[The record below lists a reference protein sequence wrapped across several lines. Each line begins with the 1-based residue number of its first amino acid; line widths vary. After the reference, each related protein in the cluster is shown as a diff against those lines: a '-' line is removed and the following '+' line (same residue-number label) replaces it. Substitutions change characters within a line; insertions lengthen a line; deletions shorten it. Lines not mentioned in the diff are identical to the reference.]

1 MPTNPHFTILTADRV
16 IDAKGGA
23 PIENGAILLEGSTI
37 AAIGRATDIRAPEGA
52 AAQTVHYAGC
62 TIMPG
67 MVDCHTHHN
76 GFGDGRLGDDLALLP
91 DEILTVRSARNARA
105 SLFSGVTTIR
115 ENGPKNVTMFRLRD
129 AINAGLTIGPRMVL
143 CGRPVAI
150 IGGHMGYF
158 GGEVTGANDARALT
172 RQLIKEG
179 ADYIKIVATGGT
191 TRTSFPTLPS
201 LNLDELRAV
210 TDEARKFG
218 KLTATHSS
226 NSAGIANS
234 LDAGVDMIIHCYH
247 LDADGTVNF
256 RADIAERIERQG
268 AFVNPTLQV
277 SRATA
282 WDLTHKLEDRG
293 LTAPEQSELETA
305 RANLDVR
312 LDHTRRMIDLGVKV
326 ITGSDSSWSSYQLG
340 NTVYET
346 ELLVHAGYTP
356 MQGVLSVTSWA
367 ADALGVSDT
376 VGTLEPGKAAD
387 ILVVQGNPAE
397 DINALWN
404 VEDVFLAGRKI
415 ERGSDDSIAAV
426 RQPPAQ
432 I

>member
-1 MPTNPHFTILTADRV
+1 MSAHHTYTILSADRV
-16 IDAKGGA
+16 IDAKGGS
-23 PIENGAILLEGSTI
+23 PMDNGAILLEGSTI
-37 AAIGRATDIRAPEGA
+37 AAVGPAADIRAPEGEP
-52 AAQTVHYAGC
+52 AQTAHYAGC

-76 GFGDGRLGDDLALLP
+76 GIGDGRLGDDLALLP
-91 DEILTVRSARNARA
+91 DEMLTVQSARNARA

-129 AINAGLTIGPRMVL
+129 AINEGLAIGPRMVL

-201 LNLDELRAV
+201 FNVDELKAV
-210 TDEARKFG
+210 TEEARKFG

-234 LDAGVDMIIHCYH
+234 LDAGVDMIIHCYY

-256 RADIAERIERQG
+256 REDIVERIERQG

-282 WDLTHKLEDRG
+282 WDLTHKQDERG
-293 LTAPEQSELETA
+293 LTAPEQAELDTA
-305 RANLDVR
+305 RNNLDVR

-376 VGTLEPGKAAD
+376 VGTLETGKAAD
-387 ILVVQGNPAE
+387 VLVVRGNPAD

-404 VEDVFLAGRKI
+404 VEDVFLAGNKVI
-415 ERGSDDSIAAV
+415 RGSEDSIAAV
-426 RQPPAQ
+426 RQPPAP

>member
-1 MPTNPHFTILTADRV
+1 MPTTPTYTILTADRV
-16 IDAKGGA
+16 IDASGGA
-23 PIENGAILLEGSTI
+23 PIENGAVLLEGSTI
-37 AAIGRATDIRAPEGA
+37 AAVGRAAEIRAPEGA
-52 AAQTVHYAGC
+52 AVQTGHYDGC

-76 GFGDGRLGDDLALLP
+76 GFGDGRLGDDLAQIP
-91 DEILTVRSARNARA
+91 DEVLTVQSARNARA

-129 AINAGLTIGPRMVL
+129 AINEGLAIGPRMVL
-143 CGRPVAI
+143 CGRPVSI

-158 GGEVTGANDARALT
+158 GGEVTGANEARALT
-172 RQLIKEG
+172 RELIKEG
-179 ADYIKIVATGGT
+179 ADYIKITATGGT

-201 LNLDELRAV
+201 FNVEELRAV

-256 RADIAERIERQG
+256 REDLAERMARQS

-282 WDLTHKLEDRG
+282 WDLTHKRDDNG
-293 LTAPEQSELETA
+293 LTASEQAELDTA
-305 RANLDVR
+305 RTNLDVR
-312 LDHTRRMIDLGVKV
+312 LDHTRRMIDMGVKV

-367 ADALGVSDT
+367 ADALGVSNT

-387 ILVVQGNPAE
+387 VLVVRGNPAD

-404 VEDVFLAGRKI
+404 VEDVFLAGSKVK
-415 ERGSDDSIAAV
+415 RGSGDSIAAV